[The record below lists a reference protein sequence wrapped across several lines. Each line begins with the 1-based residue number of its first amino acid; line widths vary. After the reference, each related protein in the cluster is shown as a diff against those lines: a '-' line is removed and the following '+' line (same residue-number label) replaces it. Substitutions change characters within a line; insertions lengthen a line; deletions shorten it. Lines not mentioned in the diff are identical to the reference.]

1 MPSGKYRMNMDS
13 VLGCT
18 EWFRETEM
26 IQADTLHVVCECTEM
41 IGGLVRG
48 FKKEIEGS
56 SQDA

>member
-26 IQADTLHVVCECTEM
+26 IQADNLHVVCECTEM
-41 IGGLVRG
+41 IGVLVG
-48 FKKEIEGS
+48 F
-56 SQDA
+56 